1 MRHSLGLQPAFS
13 PSSETGDAAV
23 LSKAV
28 VRAAQLFGLSQK
40 QLGRVLGLSESSVS
54 RLVAGRFQL
63 SPERAKEWELA
74 VLFVRL
80 FRSVDAI
87 WGHEAA
93 RWLHAPNTALG
104 AAPIELATQVTGL
117 VRVVDYVD
125 AARGRV

>member
-1 MRHSLGLQPAFS
+1 MHALQNRPRPAAES
-13 PSSETGDAAV
+13 DSAAV

-40 QLGRVLGLSESSVS
+40 ELGRVLGLSESSVS

-74 VLFVRL
+74 ILFVRL

-87 WGHEAA
+87 WGHEAE

-125 AARGRV
+125 AARGRI

>member
-1 MRHSLGLQPAFS
+1 MNAQTLSAPSLAAD
-13 PSSETGDAAV
+13 EAAV

-40 QLGRVLGLSESSVS
+40 QLARVLGLSESSVS
-54 RLVAGRFQL
+54 RLVSGRFQL

-104 AAPIELATQVTGL
+104 AAPIELATHVTGL